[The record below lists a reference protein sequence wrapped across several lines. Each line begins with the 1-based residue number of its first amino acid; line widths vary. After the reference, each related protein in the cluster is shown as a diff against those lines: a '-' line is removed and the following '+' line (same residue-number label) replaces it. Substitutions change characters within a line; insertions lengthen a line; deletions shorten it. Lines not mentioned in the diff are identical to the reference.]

1 MIGKEAMVERR
12 FPGLLAW
19 AWPWIMHAWC
29 GWGLLWLVAGGMRAM
44 EPIFLL
50 VTAPLATLILVWWFA
65 VVCSR
70 VCKVSVL
77 GVLQG
82 TAGFAPLAAL
92 PGAIGAVAFLVWPLV
107 ADSKLTSA
115 VHGSLVSLPGAGSA
129 LVTLGLLPRPIAPLG
144 VLCTIAVAAWV
155 LWSIGQRAG
164 LDTFKRGLSLGAFWI
179 GSWFLFLLPSVLS
192 WTGLGPDATVMRA
205 GLPALE
211 RGLLSVVHSGFW
223 WPRVYERFFSTAGE
237 TSSSIASVWA
247 AGLFLLAIVGAVL
260 WLKRT
265 RLSLPVWWHAL
276 HPKRF
281 GLDAAALLFGGFLV
295 LRGELAFSGFTV
307 VPALLVL
314 VCVFVF
320 GSFASRLA
328 ADLAQTLSDGQGIQ
342 NPIAAG
348 EFPVGL
354 ARELVPL
361 FLVIS
366 CVGAWLLG
374 WPVFVAHVLRL
385 LVGFAAVPAQPS
397 WPPFVSRSL
406 TSLWSGLGFGL
417 AVVMGGLWASAAAV
431 PTQPILFSAFG
442 VAVIFGLVEWSL
454 VGRSVRVGG

>member
-1 MIGKEAMVERR
+1 MIGKEVMVERR

-19 AWPWIMHAWC
+19 AWPWAMYAWS
-29 GWGLLWLVAGGMRAM
+29 GWGLLWFVAGGMRAM

-65 VVCSR
+65 LVCSR
-70 VCKVSVL
+70 VCKTSVL

-82 TAGFAPLAAL
+82 TGVFAPLAAL
-92 PGAIGAVAFLVWPLV
+92 PGAIGAVAFLVWPFV
-107 ADSKLTSA
+107 ADSKLASA

-129 LVTLGLLPRPIAPLG
+129 LVTLGLLPRPIAPIG
-144 VLCTIAVAAWV
+144 VLCAIAVAAWL
-155 LWSIGQRAG
+155 LWSIGKQAG
-164 LDTFKRGLSLGAFWI
+164 LDPFKRGVSLGAFWI
-179 GSWFLFLLPSVLS
+179 GSWLLFLLPSVLS
-192 WTGLGPDATVMRA
+192 WTGLGPDATVVRA

-247 AGLFLLAIVGAVL
+247 AGLFLLVIGGVVF

-265 RLSLPVWWHAL
+265 RVVFPVWWRVL
-276 HPKRF
+276 RPKRF
-281 GLDAAALLFGGFLV
+281 GFDVAAFLLGGFLV

-314 VCVFVF
+314 ACVLVF
-320 GSFASRLA
+320 GSLASRLA
-328 ADLAQTLSDGQGIQ
+328 ADMAQTLSDEQGFQ
-342 NPIAAG
+342 NPIATG
-348 EFPVGL
+348 EFPVSL

-374 WPVFVAHVLRL
+374 WPIFLVHVLRL
-385 LVGFAAVPAQPS
+385 LVGSAGVPSKTAWSPTA
-397 WPPFVSRSL
+397 SRVL
-406 TSLWSGLGFGL
+406 NGLWSGMGYGL

-431 PTQPILFSAFG
+431 PTQPILFSALG
-442 VAVIFGLVEWSL
+442 VAVIFSLVEWWMAK
-454 VGRSVRVGG
+454 VG